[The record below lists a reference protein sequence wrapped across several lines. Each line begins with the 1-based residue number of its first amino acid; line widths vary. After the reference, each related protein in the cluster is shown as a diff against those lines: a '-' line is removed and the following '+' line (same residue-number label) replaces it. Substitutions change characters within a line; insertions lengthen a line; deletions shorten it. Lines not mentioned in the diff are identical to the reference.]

1 MAHRGYRS
9 SAEARCGAMAEWR
22 DESLSAPSDAS
33 SAIKGCCDG
42 SETARLRQASSAL
55 PVTSTTTAPR
65 GGPETAP

>member
-1 MAHRGYRS
+1 
-9 SAEARCGAMAEWR
+9 MAEWR